1 MKKLFTSFLLLM
13 FLFVGT
19 NSVCAEDQVLYETGF
34 EAPDFTANTTYN
46 NDSEVAVGSTGQ
58 QWMVMEGTASTTSPI
73 TDLMSLQMRDY
84 TSNSVKPYA
93 YTNFETDGVKTVNF
107 KAKNKSGL
115 NLIVSYST
123 DGGTTWLGEENFTLS
138 TSAKSLSYT
147 VGAGNGLNNVRIKFA
162 VNSASTGT
170 NKARMYIDD
179 VQFMGSTGPVT
190 PQVETPIF
198 TPVEGT
204 TFTTDLEV
212 SLSCATADA
221 AIYYTLDGSEPTAS
235 ATLYDAPFTLSATTT
250 VKAIAI
256 KTDFLNSVVATATYT
271 KTKPAPEF
279 TSNKPHFKGKAN
291 RTIATNITCTSSATI
306 VYTTADE
313 NIATVNASGVITLVA
328 KGSTTLNVHV
338 DETDNHA
345 AADAS
350 YTIDVKG
357 APCLQPNQEEI
368 FADMMN
374 GGTGNNSYDSNLWVK
389 DGYCA
394 GAGDAFKLGSGGNYG
409 SLTSAYLTTV
419 GEKYKLIFK
428 VFSYKNGEGD
438 LTITYDGENK
448 RTYKES
454 DGTLPSNPDDTSPAQ
469 NKIDE
474 VEEFT
479 ISFTATTATNIEFKT
494 PEGVRVFVDY
504 IKLEKEEAGGDSSHL
519 GGYWEHGDESDLSSI
534 CSDLDKA
541 TDLDFT
547 ESEFADDF
555 TDEDYP
561 SGMNPN
567 CLVHVDRQGRF
578 SHNNVVGKG
587 DNARCNDLKLTDKR
601 PFKGRIGHATGRY
614 ERVFNVAQTDFYTF
628 CSPFDID
635 IASSG
640 FTAVEEFTTVGN
652 NVITFTPVTTTIE
665 AGKAYLVSTSDNPTP
680 KNFDISDGVVS
691 SDLPAGNL
699 VFKATFE
706 ELTGADAEGK
716 YVLVIDAVTQ
726 RPVFSRVVA
735 GGTIPP
741 FRCYLE
747 IQSSS
752 SAPKFYSIH
761 HDGEGTTG
769 LENVSESS
777 VRIFT
782 QSGNVYIH
790 SDKAQFIKVF
800 TLEGCCVKEMRIE
813 AGETTISDL
822 PRGMYIINQHKVVI
836 K

>member
-34 EAPDFTANTTYN
+34 EAPDFKTGTQYNNTTEKAYGL
-46 NDSEVAVGSTGQ
+46 DGQ
-58 QWMVMEGTASTTSPI
+58 QWMIMEGTISTTSEI
-73 TDLMSLQMRDY
+73 AGASSLQTRDY

-93 YTNFETDGVKTVNF
+93 YTNFETDGVKMVNF
-107 KAKNKSGL
+107 KAKNSNGI

-147 VGAGNGLNNVRIKFA
+147 VGTGNGLNNVRIKFA
-162 VNSASTGT
+162 VDPASTGS

-345 AADAS
+345 AADVS
-350 YTIDVKG
+350 YPIDVKG
-357 APCLQPNQEEI
+357 APFLQPNQESVLT
-368 FADMMN
+368 DMMSS
-374 GGTGNNSYDSNLWVK
+374 GSYDSDLWTK
-389 DGYCA
+389 GGY
-394 GAGDAFKLGSGGNYG
+394 GAKSGDAYKMGSSKTSC
-409 SLTSAYLTTV
+409 SLTSQLSTTI
-419 GEKYKLIFK
+419 GEQYKLTFK
-428 VFSYKNGEGD
+428 AFSYNNKGGY
-438 LTITYDGENK
+438 LKVTYDGDNN
-448 RTYKES
+448 RVYQDS
-454 DGTLPSNPDDTSPAQ
+454 DGTLPSNPGGSSPTQ
-469 NKIDE
+469 DQIDGIAE
-474 VEEFT
+474 LSFT
-479 ISFTATTATNIEFKT
+479 FTATAATQLKFESRNGNGRIFIEF
-494 PEGVRVFVDY
+494 
-504 IKLEKEEAGGDSSHL
+504 IKLEKEGAGGDSSHL

-691 SDLPAGNL
+691 SDLPAGDL